1 MIRRPA
7 RTAASG
13 SQFETVNIDHLRECA
28 VTEAEK
34 LAEHIVANYDNP
46 LQSSSIDVS
55 AHVASLLRSLGA
67 AVSDSGGK
75 VTYYGSDPI
84 TPDRLPYGSIS
95 AISLAAKA
103 ILIAKIW
110 MQRTGEGQDI
120 HVDVRKALRRLTPFL
135 EGKWELVNGFPGRTD
150 PYSPFSGGPDIVPT
164 GDGRW
169 IMFAEIYPALRQR
182 AIDLLKPK
190 GGTYEA
196 LRDAV
201 KDWDGEKLEAAG
213 EKAGIPMPLARNI
226 KDVLKMDAFT
236 ENLGL
241 MPLVSVEKVG
251 DSDPI
256 PFTPDPTTPLDGIR
270 LLSSSHVIAAPSIGR
285 AMALHGAD
293 ALNVWRPT
301 DVEHTLWHYTS
312 HVGVRSTML
321 ELDNTEGSTKFR
333 ELLSQADVLVTN
345 RRAGWRERFHLTSEE
360 AIELRPGLIDT
371 QITWAGETGPW
382 SNRVGFDVTATFA
395 TGLDNIEGSDEKPS
409 HPSIYVAC
417 DYAAGW
423 LATCG
428 ILSALLRRANEGG
441 SYRVRVSLVRTA
453 LWLADLGIFDRDYAI
468 NTAGSSDEHRYPDPD
483 GFVVDTPMG
492 RYTGVK
498 EMVEMSRT
506 PGEYRYPLTPLGSWQ
521 PSWL

>member
-1 MIRRPA
+1 VS
-7 RTAASG
+7 AAK
-13 SQFETVNIDHLRECA
+13 Q
-28 VTEAEK
+28 
-34 LAEHIVANYDNP
+34 LAESIIANYDNP
-46 LQSSSIDVS
+46 LQGSTIDVP
-55 AHVASLLRSLGA
+55 AHVESLLQSLGA
-67 AVSDSGGK
+67 TTSDSGGK

-84 TPDRLPYGSIS
+84 QPDRLPYGSIS

-103 ILIAKIW
+103 ILVAKIW
-110 MQRTGEGQDI
+110 KQRTGEGQDI
-120 HVDVRKALRRLTPFL
+120 HIDVRKALRRLTPFL

-164 GDGRW
+164 GDGTW

-182 AIDLLKPK
+182 ALELLKPR

-201 KDWDGEKLEAAG
+201 KEWNGAELEDAA

-236 ENLGL
+236 KNLGL
-241 MPLVSVEKVG
+241 IPLVSVEKVG
-251 DSDPI
+251 ESAPI
-256 PFTPDPTTPLDGIR
+256 PFAPNPTTPLDGIR

-293 ALNVWRPT
+293 ALNVWRPS

-321 ELDNTEGSTKFR
+321 ELGNTQGQAKFR
-333 ELLSQADVLVTN
+333 ELLSGADVLVTN
-345 RRAGWRERFHLTSEE
+345 RRPGWRQRFHITPGEVLEE
-360 AIELRPGLIDT
+360 RPGLIDT

-382 SNRVGFDVTATFA
+382 SDRVGFDVTATFA
-395 TGLDNIEGSDEKPS
+395 LGLDNIEGSDEKPV

-428 ILSALLRRANEGG
+428 ILSALLRRAKEGG

-453 LWLADLGIFDRDYAI
+453 LWLPELGIFDRDYATK
-468 NTAGSSDEHRYPDPD
+468 TAGSTDEHLYPDPD
-483 GFVVDTPMG
+483 GFVADTPMG

-498 EMVEMSRT
+498 EMIEMSKT
-506 PGEYRYPLTPLGSWQ
+506 PGEYKYPLTPFGSWQ

>member
-1 MIRRPA
+1 
-7 RTAASG
+7 
-13 SQFETVNIDHLRECA
+13 VNA
-28 VTEAEK
+28 AEK
-34 LAEHIVANYDNP
+34 LAKCIIANYDNP
-46 LQSSSIDVS
+46 LQSSTIDVP
-55 AHVASLLRSLGA
+55 AHAEFLLRSLGA
-67 AVSDSGGK
+67 TTSDSGGK

-84 TPDRLPYGSIS
+84 TPDRLPYGAIS

-110 MQRTGEGQDI
+110 KERTGEGQDI

-164 GDGRW
+164 GDGKW

-190 GGTYEA
+190 GGSYET

-201 KDWDGEKLEAAG
+201 KEWNGEELEAAG

-236 ENLGL
+236 KNLGL

-251 DSDPI
+251 ESDPI
-256 PFTPDPTTPLDGIR
+256 PFTPNPKTPLDGIR

-293 ALNVWRPT
+293 ALNVWRPS

-321 ELDNTEGSTKFR
+321 ELANKEGNAKFR
-333 ELLSQADVLVTN
+333 ELLSKADVLVTN
-345 RRAGWRERFHLTSEE
+345 RRSGWRDRFHITPEE
-360 AIELRPGLIDT
+360 VIKERPGLIDT
-371 QITWAGETGPW
+371 QITWAGETGQW

-395 TGLDNIEGSDEKPS
+395 LGLDNIEGSDEKPS

-428 ILSALLRRANEGG
+428 ILSALLRRAKEGG
-441 SYRVRVSLVRTA
+441 RYRVRVSLVRTA
-453 LWLADLGIFDRDYAI
+453 LWLAELGIFDRDYAI
-468 NTAGSSDEHRYPDPD
+468 KTAGSNDEHLYPDPD

-498 EMVEMSRT
+498 EMIEMSKT
-506 PGEYRYPLTPLGSWQ
+506 PGEYKYPLTPLGSWQ